1 MDATQGR
8 LASLRR
14 RRIIASS
21 LTLLAVI
28 STVVA
33 VQSVANRLG
42 DASTATGW
50 TLLVATAGLYLLSLR
65 KKLIQH
71 RLGSV
76 SAWLQMHTYM
86 GSFASIVFLMH
97 IGWPIR
103 GWFEIALAT
112 CFAIVAVTGIV
123 LTYMSR
129 ALPKRLSAIKQDF
142 RLELIPALRLS
153 VTKDAHELA
162 IHSASFGEGA
172 TLVEFYQRRLLPF
185 FLSRRSW
192 FYRFVPTGFTRR
204 QLLRELHDLDRYL
217 AEQGLQSRMQL
228 AMMVQTKDD
237 LDYHYALQTRLRTL
251 FVMHIALTWS
261 LAIMIAIHVV
271 LVYRFQGTVL

>member
-8 LASLRR
+8 LALMHR

-21 LTLLAVI
+21 LTLIAVLA
-28 STVVA
+28 TAVA

-42 DASTATGW
+42 DASTTTGW

-86 GSFASIVFLMH
+86 GSFASVVFLMH

-129 ALPKRLSAIKQDF
+129 TLPKRLSAIKQDF

-153 VTKDAHELA
+153 VTQDAHELA

-172 TLVEFYQRRLLPF
+172 TLVEYYQRRLLPF

-192 FYRFVPTGFTRR
+192 LYRLVPTGFTRR
-204 QLLRELHDLDRYL
+204 QLFRELHDLDRYL
-217 AEQGLQSRMQL
+217 AEQGLQSRRQL
-228 AMMVQTKDD
+228 ATMVQTKDD

-251 FVMHIALTWS
+251 FAMHIALTWS
-261 LAIMIAIHVV
+261 LAVMIAIHVV
-271 LVYRFQGTVL
+271 LVYRFQGTLL

>member
-28 STVVA
+28 ATAVA

-129 ALPKRLSAIKQDF
+129 VLPKRLSTIKQDF

-172 TLVEFYQRRLLPF
+172 TLVEFYQIRLLPF

-228 AMMVQTKDD
+228 ATMVQTKDD

-261 LAIMIAIHVV
+261 LAVMIAIHVV

>member
-28 STVVA
+28 ATAVA

-129 ALPKRLSAIKQDF
+129 VLPKRLSAIKQDF

-228 AMMVQTKDD
+228 ATMVQTKDD

-251 FVMHIALTWS
+251 FVMHVALTWS
-261 LAIMIAIHVV
+261 LAVMIAIHVV

>member
-142 RLELIPALRLS
+142 RLELIPGLRLS

>member
-1 MDATQGR
+1 MDAAQGR
-8 LASLRR
+8 IASLRR
-14 RRIIASS
+14 RRIIAST
-21 LTLLAVI
+21 LTLVAVIATALAVQRI
-28 STVVA
+28 
-33 VQSVANRLG
+33 ANRLG

-71 RLGSV
+71 RLGPV

-103 GWFEIALAT
+103 GWFESALAI
-112 CFAIVAVTGIV
+112 CFTVVAVTGIV
-123 LTYMSR
+123 LTFMSR
-129 ALPKRLSAIKQDF
+129 SLPKRLAAIKQDF

-172 TLVEFYQRRLLPF
+172 TLVEYYQRRLLPF
-185 FLSRRSW
+185 FLNRRS
-192 FYRFVPTGFTRR
+192 FLYRLIPTGYTRR
-204 QLLRELHDLDRYL
+204 QILRELNDLDRYL
-217 AEQGLQSRMQL
+217 ADKGLQSRQQL
-228 AMMVQTKDD
+228 AAMVQTKDD
-237 LDYHYALQTRLRTL
+237 LDYHYALQTRLRMM
-251 FVMHIALTWS
+251 FAMHIALTWS
-261 LAIMIAIHVV
+261 LAIMIAVHVV
-271 LVYRFQGTVL
+271 LVYRFQGAML

>member
-261 LAIMIAIHVV
+261 LAVMIAIHVV

>member
-8 LASLRR
+8 IASFRR

-28 STVVA
+28 ATALA

-71 RLGSV
+71 RLGPV

-86 GSFASIVFLMH
+86 GSFASVVFLMH

-112 CFAIVAVTGIV
+112 CFTIVAVTGIV

-129 ALPKRLSAIKQDF
+129 ALPRRLAAIKQDF
-142 RLELIPALRLS
+142 RLEMIPALRLS
-153 VTKDAHELA
+153 VTKEAHELA

-172 TLVEFYQRRLLPF
+172 TLVEYYQRRLLPF
-185 FLSRRSW
+185 FLSRRSLI
-192 FYRFVPTGFTRR
+192 YRLIPTGYTRR
-204 QLLRELHDLDRYL
+204 QLLRELNDLDRYL
-217 AEQGLQSRMQL
+217 ADQGLQSRQQL
-228 AMMVQTKDD
+228 AAMVQTKDD
-237 LDYHYALQTRLRTL
+237 LDYHYALQSQLRMM
-251 FVMHIALTWS
+251 FAMHVALTWS

-271 LVYRFQGTVL
+271 LVYRFQGAL

>member
-8 LASLRR
+8 MTSLRR

-21 LTLLAVI
+21 LTLVAVI
-28 STVVA
+28 ATALA
-33 VQSVANRLG
+33 VQSTANRLG
-42 DASTATGW
+42 DTATATGW
-50 TLLVATAGLYLLSLR
+50 TLLVSTTGLYLLSLR

-71 RLGSV
+71 RLGPV

-112 CFAIVAVTGIV
+112 CFTIVAVTGIV

-129 ALPKRLSAIKQDF
+129 SLPRRLAAIKQDF

-162 IHSASFGEGA
+162 IQSASFGEGA
-172 TLVEFYQRRLLPF
+172 TLVEYYQRRLLPF
-185 FLSRRSW
+185 FLSRRSLL
-192 FYRFVPTGFTRR
+192 YRLIPTGYTRR
-204 QLLRELHDLDRYL
+204 QLLRELNDLDRYL
-217 AEQGLQSRMQL
+217 AHQGLQSRQQL
-228 AMMVQTKDD
+228 ASMVQAKDD
-237 LDYHYALQTRLRTL
+237 LDYHYALQTRLRMM
-251 FVMHIALTWS
+251 FAMHIALTWS
-261 LAIMIAIHVV
+261 LAVMIAIHVV
-271 LVYRFQGTVL
+271 LVYRFQGAMF

>member
-28 STVVA
+28 ATAVA

-129 ALPKRLSAIKQDF
+129 VLPKRLSAIKQDF

-228 AMMVQTKDD
+228 ATMVQTKDD

-251 FVMHIALTWS
+251 FVMHVALTWS
-261 LAIMIAIHVV
+261 LAVMIAIHVV
-271 LVYRFQGTVL
+271 LVYRFQGAVL

>member
-28 STVVA
+28 ATAVA

-129 ALPKRLSAIKQDF
+129 VLPKRLSAIKQDF

-228 AMMVQTKDD
+228 ATMVQTKDD

-261 LAIMIAIHVV
+261 LAVMIAIHVV

>member
-28 STVVA
+28 ATAVA

-129 ALPKRLSAIKQDF
+129 VLPKRLSAIKQDF

-228 AMMVQTKDD
+228 ATMVQTKDD

-261 LAIMIAIHVV
+261 LAVMIAIHVV
-271 LVYRFQGTVL
+271 LVYRFQGTLL

>member
-28 STVVA
+28 ATAVA

-123 LTYMSR
+123 LTYTSR
-129 ALPKRLSAIKQDF
+129 VLPKRLSAIKQDF

-217 AEQGLQSRMQL
+217 AEQGLQSRIQL
-228 AMMVQTKDD
+228 ATMVQTKDD

-251 FVMHIALTWS
+251 FVMHVALTWS
-261 LAIMIAIHVV
+261 LAVMIAIHVV
-271 LVYRFQGTVL
+271 LVYRFQGTLL

>member
-8 LASLRR
+8 IASFRS

-21 LTLLAVI
+21 LTLASVFATAL
-28 STVVA
+28 A

-42 DASTATGW
+42 DASIATGW
-50 TLLVATAGLYLLSLR
+50 TLLIATAGLYLLSLR
-65 KKLIQH
+65 KKLIQF
-71 RLGSV
+71 RLGPV

-86 GSFASIVFLMH
+86 GSFASVVFLMH

-103 GWFEIALAT
+103 GVFEIALAT
-112 CFAIVAVTGIV
+112 CFTIVAVSGIV

-129 ALPKRLSAIKQDF
+129 ALPRRLAAIKQDF

-153 VTKDAHELA
+153 VTKEAHELA

-172 TLVEFYQRRLLPF
+172 TLVEFYQQRLLPF

-192 FYRFVPTGFTRR
+192 LYRLIPTGYTRR
-204 QLLRELHDLDRYL
+204 QLLRELNDLDRYL
-217 AEQGLQSRMQL
+217 AAQGLQSRQQL
-228 AMMVQTKDD
+228 AAMVQTKDD
-237 LDYHYALQTRLRTL
+237 LDYHYALQSRLRMM
-251 FVMHIALTWS
+251 FAMHVALTWS

-271 LVYRFQGTVL
+271 LVYRFQGAV

>member
-1 MDATQGR
+1 MDATKGR

-14 RRIIASS
+14 RRIFASS
-21 LTLLAVI
+21 LTLVAVI
-28 STVVA
+28 ATALA
-33 VQSVANRLG
+33 VQSIANRLG

-65 KKLIQH
+65 KKLIQF
-71 RLGSV
+71 RLGPV

-86 GSFASIVFLMH
+86 GSFASLVFLMH

-112 CFAIVAVTGIV
+112 CFTIVAVTGIV
-123 LTYMSR
+123 LAYMSR
-129 ALPKRLSAIKQDF
+129 SLPKRLAAIKQDF

-162 IHSASFGEGA
+162 LHSASFGEGS
-172 TLVEFYQRRLLPF
+172 TLVEYYQRRLLPF
-185 FLSRRSW
+185 FLSRRSLL
-192 FYRFVPTGFTRR
+192 YRLIPTGYTRR
-204 QLLRELHDLDRYL
+204 QILRELNDLDRYL
-217 AEQGLQSRMQL
+217 ADQGLQSRQQL
-228 AMMVQTKDD
+228 AAMVQTKDD
-237 LDYHYALQTRLRTL
+237 LDYHYALQTRLRMMFAL
-251 FVMHIALTWS
+251 HIALTWS

-271 LVYRFQGTVL
+271 LVYRFQGAMS